1 MVIQIEKW
9 KNTVSS
15 QQGGSVANKLT
26 DHRDESENADKDGD
40 GEEDK
45 DKGVELVVAFLNYRL
60 GLGN

>member
-1 MVIQIEKW
+1 MVGV
-9 KNTVSS
+9 T
-15 QQGGSVANKLT
+15 NKLT

-45 DKGVELVVAFLNYRL
+45 DKRVKLVVAFLNYRL

>member
-1 MVIQIEKW
+1 MIIQIEKE
-9 KNTVSS
+9 KNTVNNMV
-15 QQGGSVANKLT
+15 GVTNKLT

-45 DKGVELVVAFLNYRL
+45 DKRVKLVVAFLNYRL